1 MEIRFCLFRS
11 NYLFTTKSHSA
22 NVAALFGIMLMLGT
36 TACSTSKPAAPPPTA
51 AVQLPESKELYTT
64 IARLDSAMFA
74 AFNRHDADQLQTFF
88 AEDLEFYHDKGGLAD
103 FQKTM
108 AGFRSLFEQNKTTGL
123 NRQLVPGSLEVYPI
137 PGYGAVDAHLH
148 RFCHVENGKDDCGTF
163 KNMMVWRLK
172 DGQWKVT
179 RVVSYD
185 HDH

>member
-1 MEIRFCLFRS
+1 MEVRFSLSGFCRF
-11 NYLFTTKSHSA
+11 YSA
-22 NVAALFGIMLMLGT
+22 TCRPTNAAAILSSVLLLAA

-51 AVQLPESKELYTT
+51 AVQLPESKELYAT

-74 AFNRHDADQLQTFF
+74 AFNRHDAEQLQTFF

-185 HDH
+185 HQ

>member
-1 MEIRFCLFRS
+1 MKRRFYLSRP
-11 NYLFTTKSHSA
+11 YPLFTT
-22 NVAALFGIMLMLGT
+22 NLRLTNAAAMFGTMLMLAT
-36 TACSTSKPAAPPPTA
+36 TACSTSKPAAPPQA
-51 AVQLPESKELYTT
+51 AAIQLPDSKELYTT

-74 AFNRHDADQLQTFF
+74 AFNRHDAEQLQTFF

-103 FQKTM
+103 FNKTM
-108 AGFRSLFEQNKTTGL
+108 DGFRSLFEQNKTTGL

-163 KNMMVWRLK
+163 KNLMIWRLK

>member
-1 MEIRFCLFRS
+1 MLKTNTPSSVHLRTILG
-11 NYLFTTKSHSA
+11 
-22 NVAALFGIMLMLGT
+22 ALSLLVM
-36 TACSTSKPAAPPPTA
+36 ASCSTSKPTAPPPA
-51 AVQLPESKELYTT
+51 ATVQLPESKELYAT

-74 AFNRHDADQLQTFF
+74 AFNRHDADQLQTYF
-88 AEDLEFYHDKGGLAD
+88 AEDLEFYHDRGGLAD
-103 FQKTM
+103 FKKTM
-108 AGFRSLFEQNKTTGL
+108 DGFRSLFEQNKTTGL